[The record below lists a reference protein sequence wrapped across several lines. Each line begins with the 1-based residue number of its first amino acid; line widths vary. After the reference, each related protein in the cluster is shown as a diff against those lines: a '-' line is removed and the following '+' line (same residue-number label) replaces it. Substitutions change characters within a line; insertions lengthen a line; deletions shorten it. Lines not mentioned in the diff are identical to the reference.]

1 MPFTINCANKI
12 NYRKAFKAVT
22 CQNTT
27 NIFSASNTLTYQKLV
42 VTSGPYKFIL
52 LRLKEILT

>member
-12 NYRKAFKAVT
+12 NYGKAFKAVT

-27 NIFSASNTLTYQKLV
+27 NIYSASNMLKYKEIV
-42 VTSGPYKFIL
+42 VTSDPYKFIF
-52 LRLKEILT
+52 LRL